1 MRLNLNKK
9 EFACQPH
16 SKKNQSFEIV
26 EIEYFGEKKVNKILS
41 NKIKIYKNNPEA
53 IKKFNI
59 FINSKSTKATITKDK
74 KGNPTQFS
82 MGISI
87 TLKINNEIEK
97 IQGIESIE
105 TLRTDLNRSTPGLS
119 FCVFNPI
126 YNGKDKKVFD
136 TRCKL
141 KPYQIPYIESPV
153 AFKDK
158 IVVKSQVTNK
168 RVVEY

>member
-1 MRLNLNKK
+1 MIKK
-9 EFACQPH
+9 ILFLFFIIIFFNNCGYTPIY
-16 SKKNQSFEIV
+16 SKKSQSFEIV
-26 EIEYFGEKKVNKILS
+26 ETEYFGEKKVNKILS

-97 IQGIESIE
+97 TFLENSTYDNSEDKFDLRKYEDNLIQNMTE
-105 TLRTDLNRSTPGLS
+105 
-119 FCVFNPI
+119 
-126 YNGKDKKVFD
+126 
-136 TRCKL
+136 
-141 KPYQIPYIESPV
+141 
-153 AFKDK
+153 K
-158 IVVKSQVTNK
+158 IFSEMILFLQTNS
-168 RVVEY
+168 

>member
-1 MRLNLNKK
+1 MIKK
-9 EFACQPH
+9 ILFLFFIIIFFNNCGYTPIY

-97 IQGIESIE
+97 TFLENSTYDNSEDKFDLRKYEDNLIQNMTE
-105 TLRTDLNRSTPGLS
+105 
-119 FCVFNPI
+119 
-126 YNGKDKKVFD
+126 
-136 TRCKL
+136 
-141 KPYQIPYIESPV
+141 
-153 AFKDK
+153 K
-158 IVVKSQVTNK
+158 IISEMILFLQTNS
-168 RVVEY
+168 

>member
-1 MRLNLNKK
+1 MY
-9 EFACQPH
+9 

-97 IQGIESIE
+97 TFLENSTYNNSEDKFDLRKYEDNLIQNMTE
-105 TLRTDLNRSTPGLS
+105 TIFSEMILFL
-119 FCVFNPI
+119 
-126 YNGKDKKVFD
+126 
-136 TRCKL
+136 
-141 KPYQIPYIESPV
+141 Q
-153 AFKDK
+153 
-158 IVVKSQVTNK
+158 TNS
-168 RVVEY
+168 

>member
-1 MRLNLNKK
+1 MY
-9 EFACQPH
+9 

-97 IQGIESIE
+97 TFLENSTYDNSEDKFDLRKYEDNLIQNMTE
-105 TLRTDLNRSTPGLS
+105 
-119 FCVFNPI
+119 
-126 YNGKDKKVFD
+126 
-136 TRCKL
+136 
-141 KPYQIPYIESPV
+141 
-153 AFKDK
+153 K
-158 IVVKSQVTNK
+158 IFSEMILFLQTNS
-168 RVVEY
+168 

>member
-1 MRLNLNKK
+1 MIKK
-9 EFACQPH
+9 ILFLFFIIIFFNNCGYTPIY
-16 SKKNQSFEIV
+16 SKKSQSFEIV
-26 EIEYFGEKKVNKILS
+26 ETEYYGEKKVNKILS

-97 IQGIESIE
+97 TFLENSTYDNSEDKFDLRKYEDNLIQNMTE
-105 TLRTDLNRSTPGLS
+105 TIFSEMILFL
-119 FCVFNPI
+119 
-126 YNGKDKKVFD
+126 
-136 TRCKL
+136 
-141 KPYQIPYIESPV
+141 Q
-153 AFKDK
+153 
-158 IVVKSQVTNK
+158 TNS
-168 RVVEY
+168 

>member
-1 MRLNLNKK
+1 MDTHLYI
-9 EFACQPH
+9 Q
-16 SKKNQSFEIV
+16 KKNQSFEIV

-97 IQGIESIE
+97 TFLENSTYDNSEDKFDLRKYEDNLIQNMTE
-105 TLRTDLNRSTPGLS
+105 
-119 FCVFNPI
+119 
-126 YNGKDKKVFD
+126 
-136 TRCKL
+136 
-141 KPYQIPYIESPV
+141 
-153 AFKDK
+153 K
-158 IVVKSQVTNK
+158 IFSEMILFLQTNS
-168 RVVEY
+168 

>member
-1 MRLNLNKK
+1 MIFYHPNL
-9 EFACQPH
+9 QTP
-16 SKKNQSFEIV
+16 KKNQSFEIV

-97 IQGIESIE
+97 TFLENSTYNNSEDKFDLRKYEDNLIQNMTE
-105 TLRTDLNRSTPGLS
+105 TIFSEMILFL
-119 FCVFNPI
+119 
-126 YNGKDKKVFD
+126 
-136 TRCKL
+136 
-141 KPYQIPYIESPV
+141 Q
-153 AFKDK
+153 
-158 IVVKSQVTNK
+158 TNS
-168 RVVEY
+168 

>member
-1 MRLNLNKK
+1 MIKK
-9 EFACQPH
+9 ILFLFFIIIFFNNCVYTPIY

-26 EIEYFGEKKVNKILS
+26 EIEYFGEKKVNMILS

-97 IQGIESIE
+97 TFLENSTYDNSEDKFDLRKYEDNLIQNMTE
-105 TLRTDLNRSTPGLS
+105 
-119 FCVFNPI
+119 
-126 YNGKDKKVFD
+126 
-136 TRCKL
+136 
-141 KPYQIPYIESPV
+141 
-153 AFKDK
+153 K
-158 IVVKSQVTNK
+158 IISEMILFLQTNS
-168 RVVEY
+168 

>member
-1 MRLNLNKK
+1 MY
-9 EFACQPH
+9 

-97 IQGIESIE
+97 TFLENSTYDNSEDKFDLRKYEDNLIQNMTE
-105 TLRTDLNRSTPGLS
+105 TIFSEMILFL
-119 FCVFNPI
+119 
-126 YNGKDKKVFD
+126 
-136 TRCKL
+136 
-141 KPYQIPYIESPV
+141 Q
-153 AFKDK
+153 
-158 IVVKSQVTNK
+158 TNS
-168 RVVEY
+168 